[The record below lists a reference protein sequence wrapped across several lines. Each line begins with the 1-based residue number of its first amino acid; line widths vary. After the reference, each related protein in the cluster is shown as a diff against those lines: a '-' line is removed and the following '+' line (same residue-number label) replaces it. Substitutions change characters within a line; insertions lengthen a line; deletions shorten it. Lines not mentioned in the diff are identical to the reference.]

1 MQNST
6 QQQSAIF
13 WFRQDL
19 RLSDNPGL
27 TEALAWALAQGGT
40 LLPVYI
46 WAPDEEGDWPPGA
59 ATRVWLHHSL
69 TALKQ
74 SLKAIGSDL
83 IVLDARKLKP
93 GTILQ
98 SLMHVAQECGAGG
111 VFWNRRYEPAVIA
124 RDKEIK
130 SRLKEIGLHVET
142 SNGSLLIEPWQVQT
156 KEGKPYQVFGPFW
169 RACMAQL
176 EICNELPLTAP
187 KALPKAGKG
196 KVQVQVQVASSIDD
210 LELLPKIHWDKG
222 IVEAWKAGEASALNQ
237 LDKFIKSGL
246 GEYQNM
252 RNRPDIEGVSRMSP
266 HLHFGEI
273 SPRQIWYAVNKKTAS
288 QKEARAAAF
297 SYLREVGWREFSH
310 HLLYHFP
317 ATTTEPLRP
326 EFRTFPWESNQEA
339 LQAWQKGM
347 TGYPMVDAGMRELWH
362 TGIMHNRVRMVVAS
376 FLVKD
381 LRLHWLA
388 GARWFWD
395 TLVDADLAQNTMGW
409 QWTAGCGADAAPYF
423 RVFNPILQGEK
434 FDPDGEY
441 VRKWIPELAR
451 IKSKNIHC
459 PWAAPLELAAA
470 GITLG
475 QDYPLPIVDH
485 AEARQMALAAFQII
499 KERKQEQSL
508 AKSRQEVNR

>member
-1 MQNST
+1 MKNLT

-27 TEALAWALAQGGT
+27 TAALAWAKAHGGT
-40 LLPVYI
+40 VLPTYI

-69 TALKQ
+69 TALAD
-74 SLKAIGSDL
+74 SLRALGSDL
-83 IVLDARKLKP
+83 IVLDAREQEQ

-98 SLMHVAQECGAGG
+98 VLLQVAQECGAGA

-130 SRLKEIGLHVET
+130 STLKENGLHVET
-142 SNGSLLIEPWQVQT
+142 TNGSLLMEPWQVQT
-156 KEGKPYQVFGPFW
+156 KEGKPYQVFTPFW
-169 RACMAQL
+169 RACLAQL
-176 EICNELPLTAP
+176 EISNEQPLTSP
-187 KALPKAGKG
+187 KALPKTKKPKA
-196 KVQVQVQVASSIDD
+196 ASSIED
-210 LELLPKIHWDKG
+210 LQLLPTIPWDKG
-222 IVEAWKAGEASALNQ
+222 IVETWKAGEASALNQ
-237 LDKFIKSGL
+237 LAKFINSGL
-246 GEYQNM
+246 EEYQDM

-317 ATTTEPLRP
+317 ATTTEPLRA
-326 EFRTFPWESNQEA
+326 EFKFFPWESNQEA

-376 FLVKD
+376 FLVKH
-381 LRLHWLA
+381 LRLPWVA

-441 VRKWIPELAR
+441 VRKWIPELAK

-459 PWAAPLELAAA
+459 PWTAPLELAAA

-475 QDYPLPIVDH
+475 KDYPLPIVEH
-485 AEARQMALAAFQII
+485 AEARQMALAAFQTI
-499 KERKQEQSL
+499 KERKQEKSL
-508 AKSRQEVNR
+508 AKK